1 MRYAICG
8 AYVELEIYQS
18 SGGNF
23 FCINMCWKVNS
34 VDCLQVQTETSF
46 TKAEN
51 VFASAERTWDAEE
64 ESFARLFCIDLISNA
79 KSRIASAERTWDRRE
94 KSLATLFCINLISNL
109 QISYCKCKLQC
120 SKEVEEKMRPV
131 SKALR

>member
-1 MRYAICG
+1 MRLIYLLEVFKDTECSWESGGGECFGWIVRYAICG

-64 ESFARLFCIDLISNA
+64 ESFARFVLH
-79 KSRIASAERTWDRRE
+79 
-94 KSLATLFCINLISNL
+94 
-109 QISYCKCKLQC
+109 
-120 SKEVEEKMRPV
+120 
-131 SKALR
+131 